1 MIQIEEQ
8 YILASIDR
16 INDFLDGD
24 LKVMMKEVHENNIM
38 LHEIIKVINTYIS
51 RHHQENDE
59 DFMRNIVANLI
70 SNGVF
75 PNR

>member
-1 MIQIEEQ
+1 MTCKEED
-8 YILASIDR
+8 YILESLDH

-24 LKVMMKEVHENNIM
+24 LKIMMEEVHENNIM

-59 DFMRNIVANLI
+59 DFMRNIAANLI
-70 SNGVF
+70 SNGIF